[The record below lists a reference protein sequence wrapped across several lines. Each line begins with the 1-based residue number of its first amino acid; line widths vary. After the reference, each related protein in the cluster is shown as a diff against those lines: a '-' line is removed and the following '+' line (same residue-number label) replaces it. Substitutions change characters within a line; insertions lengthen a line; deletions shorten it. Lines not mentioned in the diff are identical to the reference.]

1 MSEAKRRTGFVR
13 DCFRAV
19 LNDGEPHRYRE
30 ILEYARQQA
39 QGTEFEGEI
48 EPNNIVLAF
57 NALIGNADSEYERV
71 RHGIYQKRT
80 PESVMQSTSV
90 IEGDTLYDILDA
102 ACDLHT
108 KMKSAFA
115 RLSEKLPEA
124 IDLIQPDSQFALEHL
139 DQSID
144 GISGWIAHMED
155 IADGE
160 ELTESEAPTMQM

>member
-1 MSEAKRRTGFVR
+1 MSEAKRRNDFVC
-13 DCFRAV
+13 DCFRTM

-57 NALIGNADSEYERV
+57 NALIGSPDSEYERV

-80 PESVMQSTSV
+80 PESVMQSTAIS
-90 IEGDTLYDILDA
+90 EGDALYDILDT
-102 ACDLHT
+102 ACDLYA
-108 KMKSAFA
+108 KMKSTFV

-124 IDLIQPDSQFALEHL
+124 TELIQPDYQFALERL

-160 ELTESEAPTMQM
+160 EITESDAPTMQM